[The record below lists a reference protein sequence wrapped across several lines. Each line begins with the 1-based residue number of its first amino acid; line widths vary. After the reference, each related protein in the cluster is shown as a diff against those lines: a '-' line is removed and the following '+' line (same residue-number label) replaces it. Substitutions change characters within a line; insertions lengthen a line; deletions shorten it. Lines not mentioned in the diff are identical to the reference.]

1 MSIPFKMDPMATN
14 AEPWPNPP
22 DGETVFTEVNRST
35 NTVDIPMP
43 YLLNYKVRFD
53 LNFPWYGTL
62 QWTHLV
68 VPSVTVPSSVTAAEP
83 YVGLLI
89 PGAAAPYTETSFLF
103 LTENPLPGAGV
114 HYDVACKS
122 YIHNTPMACGPSEG
136 FSEWFDTHK
145 PVYTRNGQPS
155 VFTRNA
161 DGTYTWVSQL
171 GSTSP
176 SGKPNVNYIAAE
188 EDMET
193 TVPDGKCH
201 VQIKS
206 SIYDSIYTALGAK
219 FKFTPDPT
227 RN

>member
-22 DGETVFTEVNRST
+22 DGETVFTEINRAPNAVS
-35 NTVDIPMP
+35 VPMP

-53 LNFPWYGTL
+53 LNFPWYGTM

-68 VPSVTVPSSVTAAEP
+68 VPLVNIPSSVTVAEP

-89 PGAAAPYTETSFLF
+89 PGTDAPYTESSFIF

-114 HYDVACKS
+114 YYDVECKS
-122 YIHNTPMACGPSEG
+122 YVHNTPMACGPSEG
-136 FSEWFDTHK
+136 FSEWFDDHK
-145 PVYTRNGQPS
+145 PGFRTADQPS
-155 VFTRNA
+155 VFTRNT
-161 DGTYTWVSQL
+161 DGTYTRVSAL
-171 GSTSP
+171 GSNVP
-176 SGKPNVNYIAAE
+176 SGQPSSNYLATE
-188 EDMET
+188 EDLET

-201 VQIKS
+201 VQIRAKL
-206 SIYDSIYTALGAK
+206 YDNTYTVLGAK